1 MADIQYWGV
10 FCSLS
15 YWRVYRQRN
24 CCSNTSHD
32 TSLYTLLYNTRYN
45 RMALMEDIQA
55 RTLKRTIKYFMRN
68 TYCMFGFIAHKLVIR
83 AIVLKIFLRACIR
96 ASRMWEHRTIAK
108 TINISIP
115 RLL

>member
-1 MADIQYWGV
+1 MADIQYGGV

-32 TSLYTLLYNTRYN
+32 TSLYTLLYDTSYN

-55 RTLKRTIKYFMRN
+55 RTLKKTIKYFMRN
-68 TYCMFGFIAHKLVIR
+68 TYYMLGFTAHKFVVG
-83 AIVLKIFLRACIR
+83 AIALKIFQRVCIR
-96 ASRMWEHRTIAK
+96 ASK
-108 TINISIP
+108 TV
-115 RLL
+115 